1 MNLTIDDQKKA
12 RRRLDIRPTN
22 IEDEIYKDC
31 YVVEM
36 FNAGTVL
43 SSDSD
48 RQGRKM
54 IVIYVSRQLNI
65 HHVIDH
71 I

>member
-1 MNLTIDDQKKA
+1 MVMVIVDDYQKKA

-48 RQGRKM
+48 RQGRIAPTGRGSSSK
-54 IVIYVSRQLNI
+54 
-65 HHVIDH
+65 
-71 I
+71 